1 MDLLNEHLSS
11 AYFFDWFQRYGL
23 TYMPDCACIA
33 IQKNSSLS
41 NLIIFYITICN
52 YGAVYVAQ
60 SGTEW
65 DKLCTIADPKCFEK
79 IDQVI
84 KSCFGEN

>member
-1 MDLLNEHLSS
+1 M
-11 AYFFDWFQRYGL
+11 
-23 TYMPDCACIA
+23 
-33 IQKNSSLS
+33 
-41 NLIIFYITICN
+41 IFYITIGN
-52 YGAVYVAQ
+52 YGDVYVAQ

-79 IDQVI
+79 IDQMI

>member
-11 AYFFDWFQRYGL
+11 AYFYNWFQRYGL
-23 TYMPDCACIA
+23 TYISDCVCIA
-33 IQKNSSLS
+33 IQRNSSLS
-41 NLIIFYITICN
+41 NLMIFYITIGS
-52 YGAVYVAQ
+52 YGDVYVAQ

-84 KSCFGEN
+84 KSCFGGN

>member
-11 AYFFDWFQRYGL
+11 AYFYNWFQRYGL
-23 TYMPDCACIA
+23 TYISDCVCIA
-33 IQKNSSLS
+33 IRNSSLS
-41 NLIIFYITICN
+41 NLMIFYITIGN
-52 YGAVYVAQ
+52 YGDVYVAQ

-79 IDQVI
+79 IDQMI